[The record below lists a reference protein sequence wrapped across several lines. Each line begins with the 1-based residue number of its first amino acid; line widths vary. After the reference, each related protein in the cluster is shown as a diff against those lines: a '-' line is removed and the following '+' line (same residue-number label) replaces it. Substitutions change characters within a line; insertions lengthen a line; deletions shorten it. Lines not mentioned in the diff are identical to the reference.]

1 MHRLI
6 VPGLFEPPDS
16 GALPQTPLVDHLV
29 ARGEML
35 REVPVGYEQLLAGCF
50 GIDAS
55 RADVPA
61 GALLANLHSRHVEGQ
76 WACVAPV
83 HLHVDRDRLL
93 LSPVDPA
100 AVDSSRIVGLL
111 NDHFREDGMQF
122 HAPPEGPWLLELET
136 PFVVT
141 TRSIDDVAGRSLDP
155 FMPAGVDAGKL
166 QALMNECQML
176 LHADGRAGV
185 INSLWFWGFGGL
197 PPVPE
202 KPLESVCNS
211 LLCNS
216 FVRACD
222 ADSAPADASVFVTD
236 SCLEGRRYGDMQLW
250 ISGLAETEQRL
261 RELLELRGTQLY
273 LQSDNGFAV
282 RYRSSMRF
290 RFWQSRNFAKLVQSQ
305 ASDK

>member
-16 GALPQTPLVDHLV
+16 GALPQTPLLDHLV

-35 REVPVGYEQLLAGCF
+35 REIPVGYEQLLAGCF
-50 GIDAS
+50 GIDAGQ
-55 RADVPA
+55 ADVPA
-61 GALLANLHSRHVEGQ
+61 GSLLANFHSRHVEGQ

-100 AVDSSRIVGLL
+100 TVDSSRIVGLL
-111 NDHFREDGMQF
+111 NEHFREDGMQF
-122 HAPPEGPWLLELET
+122 HATPEGPWLLALET
-136 PFVVT
+136 PFVVN

-185 INSLWFWGFGGL
+185 VNSLWFWGFGGL
-197 PPVPE
+197 PSISK
-202 KPLESVCNS
+202 KPLESICNS

-216 FVRACD
+216 FVRVCD
-222 ADSAPADASVFVTD
+222 ADSAPADASLFVTD
-236 SCLEGRRYGDMQLW
+236 SCLEGRRYGDMQRW

-273 LQSDNGFAV
+273 LQSDNGLAV

-290 RFWQSRNFAKLVQSQ
+290 RFWQSRNFAKLVQAQ
-305 ASDK
+305 ASHK

>member
-16 GALPQTPLVDHLV
+16 GALPQTPLLDHLV

-50 GIDAS
+50 GIDAG

-61 GALLANLHSRHVEGQ
+61 GALLANFHSRHVEGQ

-83 HLHVDRDRLL
+83 YLHVDRDRLL

-100 AVDSSRIVGLL
+100 TVDSSRIVGLL
-111 NDHFREDGMQF
+111 NDHFRQDGMQF

-136 PFVVT
+136 PFVVN

-185 INSLWFWGFGGL
+185 VNSLWFWGFGGPL
-197 PPVPE
+197 PVSR
-202 KPLESVCNS
+202 KPLESICNS

-222 ADSAPADASVFVTD
+222 ADSAPADASLFVTD
-236 SCLEGRRYGDMQLW
+236 SCLEGRRYGHMQRW

-261 RELLELRGTQLY
+261 RELLELRGTQLF

-290 RFWQSRNFAKLVQSQ
+290 RFWQSRSFAKLVQSQ
-305 ASDK
+305 ASRK

>member
-16 GALPQTPLVDHLV
+16 GALPQTPLLDHLV

-50 GIDAS
+50 GIDAGQ
-55 RADVPA
+55 ADVPA
-61 GALLANLHSRHVEGQ
+61 GALLANFHSRRVEGQ

-100 AVDSSRIVGLL
+100 TVDSSRIVGLL

-122 HAPPEGPWLLELET
+122 HAPPESPWLLELET

-185 INSLWFWGFGGL
+185 VNSLWFWGFGGL
-197 PPVPE
+197 PPVPG
-202 KPLESVCNS
+202 KPLESVCKS
-211 LLCNS
+211 LLCKS
-216 FVRACD
+216 FLRACD

-236 SCLEGRRYGDMQLW
+236 SCLEGRRYGDMQRW

-305 ASDK
+305 ASHE

>member
-1 MHRLI
+1 M
-6 VPGLFEPPDS
+6 
-16 GALPQTPLVDHLV
+16 AT
-29 ARGEML
+29 
-35 REVPVGYEQLLAGCF
+35 
-50 GIDAS
+50 
-55 RADVPA
+55 
-61 GALLANLHSRHVEGQ
+61 
-76 WACVAPV
+76 
-83 HLHVDRDRLL
+83 VDRLQDLDCLFIDVIDHARHGIKERVLIL
-93 LSPVDPA
+93 VRAPERKFDGNPLPA
-100 AVDSSRIVGLL
+100 VSR
-111 NDHFREDGMQF
+111 
-122 HAPPEGPWLLELET
+122 
-136 PFVVT
+136 
-141 TRSIDDVAGRSLDP
+141 
-155 FMPAGVDAGKL
+155 
-166 QALMNECQML
+166 

-185 INSLWFWGFGGL
+185 INSLWFWGFGEL
-197 PPVPE
+197 PPVPG

>member
-16 GALPQTPLVDHLV
+16 CALPQTTLLDHLV

-50 GIDAS
+50 GIDAGQ
-55 RADVPA
+55 ADVPA
-61 GALLANLHSRHVEGQ
+61 GALLANFHSRRVEGQ

-93 LSPVDPA
+93 LSPLDPPT
-100 AVDSSRIVGLL
+100 VDSSRIDRLL
-111 NDHFREDGMQF
+111 NDHFREDGMQV

-166 QALMNECQML
+166 QALMNESQML

-185 INSLWFWGFGGL
+185 VNSLWFWGFGGL
-197 PPVPE
+197 PPVPG

-211 LLCNS
+211 LLCKS

-222 ADSAPADASVFVTD
+222 AGSAPADASVFVTD
-236 SCLEGRRYGDMQLW
+236 SCLEGRRYGDMQRW